1 MIRTTCRPEVMGT
14 LMMNDLSRRDFIVT
28 GLALTGLVTAPGA
41 ALALTDAKA
50 KALVDQVVNEINRVI
65 SSGKPVGAMISD
77 FERIFSRYADVNIIA
92 QSTLGPDSRRLS
104 SGQMRAFVD
113 AFRGYIARKYGKRFN
128 EFVGGRIEVKGVRQV
143 KSWHEVAST
152 VYLRG
157 EAPFEVRFLVSD
169 RSGQDLFFDMVIE
182 GISLRLSE
190 RTEIGAMLDRRR
202 GDIDG
207 LIQDLR
213 SAG

>member
-1 MIRTTCRPEVMGT
+1 
-14 LMMNDLSRRDFIVT
+14 MMNDLSRRDFIVS